1 MKLLKLVFPLIMI
14 TIVFQRCQGND
25 MVDIYTIDSEN
36 SIINW
41 QGHTTA
47 YTNTGTLKFLAN
59 DIKAEKGRIKSGT
72 ITIPL
77 STITNNNQ
85 PEELQP
91 VVIDQLKSGAFFNF
105 FLYPTIEFKIREVE
119 LLSGIHP
126 SAVSG
131 ANWWVRG
138 DMTMLG
144 QTHQVSFPAKIKF
157 YGNDMEVE
165 AKFSID
171 RTKWGMHFGNDPT
184 LGEHQ
189 ILPIV
194 DLHLSGKAS
203 IKNKVVI

>member
-1 MKLLKLVFPLIMI
+1 
-14 TIVFQRCQGND
+14 

-47 YTNTGTLKFLAN
+47 YTNTGTLKFMAN

-77 STITNNNQ
+77 SSITNINQ
-85 PEELQP
+85 PEDLQS
-91 VVIDQLKSGAFFNF
+91 VLIDQIKSGEFFNV

-126 SAVSG
+126 SAVPG

-157 YGNDMEVE
+157 NGNDMEVE
-165 AKFSID
+165 AKFTID
-171 RTKWGMHFGNDPT
+171 RTKWGMHFGNDPS
-184 LGEHQ
+184 LGDHH